1 MGANDFSTTNNNYY
15 NVAYGCLSTKSSSK
29 LNREYETTKEFLKSK
44 AVKIEALDLRKCYIV
59 EDDKFI
65 IYYQS
70 IEGFIK
76 DISFKDNEHGS
87 FISIEILD
95 KDLEKSFVQMKKY
108 SKYGI
113 NFMNRMLNV
122 QSVESSIILS
132 PYAMPS
138 VFEETGKKYYNSGI
152 VLMQDGNK
160 IQPKFK
166 ADELPQKEKLDRQG
180 KVEFDNTKQVD
191 FLCEKLKTHIA
202 ILFAKKNSNNLDNN
216 NSYNDLDNF
225 EDDLPF

>member
-1 MGANDFSTTNNNYY
+1 MGANDFSTGNNNYY

-29 LNREYETTKEFLKSK
+29 LNRDYETTKEFLKAK
-44 AVKIEALDLRKCYIV
+44 AVKIEPLDLRKCYIV

-76 DISFKDNEHGS
+76 DITFKDNEHGS
-87 FISIEILD
+87 FISVEILD

-122 QSVESSIILS
+122 QSVESSIVIS
-132 PYAMPS
+132 PYSMPS
-138 VFEETGKKYYNSGI
+138 VHEKGNKFYNSGI
-152 VLMQDGNK
+152 LLIQDGNK
-160 IQPKFK
+160 IHPKFK
-166 ADELPQKEKLDRQG
+166 ADELPEKEKLERQG
-180 KVEFDNTKQVD
+180 KVEFDNTKLVN
-191 FLCEKLKTHIA
+191 FLFDKLTTHLET
-202 ILFAKKNSNNLDNN
+202 LFSKKSISNLENN
-216 NSYNDLDNF
+216 QIDDEF